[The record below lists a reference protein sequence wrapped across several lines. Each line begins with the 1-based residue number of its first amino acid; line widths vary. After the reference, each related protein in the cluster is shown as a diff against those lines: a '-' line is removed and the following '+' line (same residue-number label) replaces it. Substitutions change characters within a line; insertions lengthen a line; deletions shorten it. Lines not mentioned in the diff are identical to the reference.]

1 MGSQE
6 ERYLAEGEGE
16 KRPQDDRQSSSF
28 VSDGTSVPA
37 HSSDAS
43 IEKGQLPDTIE
54 RAELV
59 DVASAEW
66 VLAAEMGEAKTEAQT
81 SAAVEASLFEDLPA
95 LQLPAT
101 SATPAEA
108 KWRKIHSVPMG
119 EKLNMDNYVSP
130 TGGDLDF
137 CLSGRFPCRLSLD
150 GPSPLFDLGPS
161 ALSGSGL
168 LPSNSLVRSCLA
180 ETGGLEFIL
189 DLSQS

>member
-108 KWRKIHSVPMG
+108 KWRKFHSVPMD
-119 EKLNMDNYVSP
+119 EKLIMDNYVSP

-137 CLSGRFPCRLSLD
+137 GGNENVSEAEATNNEKVLS
-150 GPSPLFDLGPS
+150 
-161 ALSGSGL
+161 
-168 LPSNSLVRSCLA
+168 
-180 ETGGLEFIL
+180 
-189 DLSQS
+189 